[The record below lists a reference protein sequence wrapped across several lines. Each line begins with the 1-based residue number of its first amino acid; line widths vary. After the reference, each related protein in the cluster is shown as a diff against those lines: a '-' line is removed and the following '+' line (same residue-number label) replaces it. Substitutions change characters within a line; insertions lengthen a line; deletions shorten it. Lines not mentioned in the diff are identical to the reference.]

1 MEPVETGRR
10 VKAAVGYGSV
20 ARKMSRATAAK
31 ALGVSVSGL
40 DRIYNAKTE
49 VDDSALERLAAAAGL
64 PFSFFT
70 LDFASGA
77 NYDADLDRR
86 LRQVEAR
93 MAVLEAEARP
103 QTGGTDLASGDPP
116 Q

>member
-1 MEPVETGRR
+1 MDAAETGRR
-10 VKAAVGYGSV
+10 VKAAIGYGLLD
-20 ARKMSRATAAK
+20 RKAAAG

-40 DRIYNAKTE
+40 NRVYNAKTA
-49 VDDSALERLAAAAGL
+49 VGDDALERLAGLAGL

-70 LDFASGA
+70 IDFASGA

-93 MAVLEAEARP
+93 MAVLEAEARQ
-103 QTGGTDLASGDPP
+103 QTGDTGRASEGPP